1 MAKVFSEAD
10 LITNRDGSIYH
21 LHLQPDMVADRILL
35 VGDPQRV
42 RRISRHFDRIEHR
55 VASREFVT
63 HTGYL
68 GNTRLSVISTGIGTD
83 NIDIVLHELD
93 ALVNID
99 LLRRVPLRKRKK
111 LQIIR
116 LGTTGAVQSDINPGS
131 MLVSVSATGIDAIGD
146 YYGFKKSAAA
156 ESFEHA
162 VQKHLG
168 LSLQPYQVQASARM
182 VTKYGS
188 GMIAGHTV
196 TAPGFYAPQGR
207 QFYKASKPDV
217 LNRITSFRHRGLRF
231 SNMEMETAGIYLLSK
246 IMGHDA
252 VSLNAVLANRITGK
266 FMSSPGRVVDDLIRL
281 TLDRL

>member
-10 LITNRDGSIYH
+10 LILNRDGSIYH

-42 RRISRHFDRIEHR
+42 RRISRHFDRTEHR

-99 LLRRVPLRKRKK
+99 LLRRMPLRKRRK

-116 LGTTGAVQSDINPGS
+116 LGTTGSVQSDIDPGS
-131 MLVSVSATGIDAIGD
+131 MLISVSATGIDALGE
-146 YYGFKKSAAA
+146 YYGLKKSAAA

-182 VTKYGS
+182 VRKY
-188 GMIAGHTV
+188 
-196 TAPGFYAPQGR
+196 
-207 QFYKASKPDV
+207 
-217 LNRITSFRHRGLRF
+217 
-231 SNMEMETAGIYLLSK
+231 
-246 IMGHDA
+246 
-252 VSLNAVLANRITGK
+252 
-266 FMSSPGRVVDDLIRL
+266 
-281 TLDRL
+281 